1 MDVLEKYSRLL
12 ILLNEYMAVQRNVTR
27 RASNPLF
34 YLRHLDKMKDA
45 FKILQQPYA
54 QPTGRQQDLINSIFE
69 GQNTDDPTVKAAM
82 SRAPMLALAQ
92 HYREELQP
100 TPEELD
106 QIEALNSRAEMLA
119 HRTAPRAYVA
129 SVLAV
134 GTLVAKLVPKEVF
147 EYFGWTT
154 YGLYQTVVTAGT
166 IAIAVY
172 LALVL
177 IPFWL
182 ISRRRIATTELCG
195 AVLAHMRVLQSHSN
209 RDATER

>member
-12 ILLNEYMAVQRNVTR
+12 TLLNQYMAVQRKVTR

-34 YLRHLDKMKDA
+34 SLRHLDKMKDA

-54 QPTGRQQDLINSIFE
+54 QPTARQQALIDNIFV
-69 GQNTDDPTVKAAM
+69 GQNTEDPTVKAAM

-106 QIEALNSRAEMLA
+106 QIEVLNARAETVA
-119 HRTAPRAYVA
+119 HQTAPRAYMA
-129 SVLAV
+129 SVLTV

-154 YGLYQTVVTAGT
+154 YGLYQTVATAGT
-166 IAIAVY
+166 IAIAIY

-195 AVLAHMRVLQSHSN
+195 AVLAHMRVLQSRSN
-209 RDATER
+209 RDVTER